1 MVGVVSSS
9 KRALVLMLLISM
21 VTIID
26 SQFVNTFYGTNLGSP
41 GNFHLLL
48 FVSFVIVA
56 SIINSSLLLF
66 TRKKHINA
74 RTQRTALFRASY
86 VATSIVQCAILLVL
100 FAAIAEMAIF
110 HGYHK
115 ILSLLVVYLSHFCVA
130 GILGVLS
137 ITFIQW
143 FKTIRSFPV
152 LVYGAVFIV
161 VLFLLVVTIPL
172 ATEQFMNHQPNVIPS
187 IDYIILIAHAPLP
200 SNDTAFIFALGNY
213 VLPLM
218 ITFSWILTVS
228 ILKQYISK
236 IGKKTFWILVSI
248 PLIYQLFTFAIRD
261 ANLST
266 DPALIDIIYSRQ
278 FQFLMGIS
286 YQISGLFFAIAFLAL
301 ARKTKRKV
309 MKNYLIISSI
319 GMVLLFSSMQPGMP
333 FYAAYPPFGLVTL
346 LLLGISSHM
355 LLVGL
360 LGFAA
365 YVSRDSKLRREIHKE
380 LGVDSGL
387 LSNIGLAEM
396 QRQMERKILPIAK
409 KIKLSDEMKDH
420 MDLSEEDVKIM
431 IDEILKEMQNTSSNI
446 KPD

>member
-9 KRALVLMLLISM
+9 KRALLLMLLIAI

-41 GNFHLLL
+41 GNLHLLL

-143 FKTIRSFPV
+143 FKTIRSFSV

-200 SNDTAFIFALGNY
+200 SNDTAFIFELGNY

-236 IGKKTFWILVSI
+236 IGKKTFWILVSV
-248 PLIYQLFTFAIRD
+248 PLVYQLFTFAIRD

-365 YVSRDSKLRREIHKE
+365 YVSRDSKLRSEIYKE
-380 LGVDSGL
+380 LGTNSGL
-387 LSNIGLAEM
+387 LSMIGLAEM
-396 QRQMERKILPIAK
+396 QREMERKILPIAK

-420 MDLSEEDVKIM
+420 MDPSEEDVKII
-431 IDEILKEMQNTSSNI
+431 IDEIDRKSVV
-446 KPD
+446 